1 EARDTQA
8 HFICMCHNLLLELE
22 QRLAEE
28 HRISNEAE
36 HRRREQRLDE
46 QRHRARE
53 RKRVLPAFVETCRR
67 LTQTSLK
74 FIRWLRACL
83 FSELPLAHFLPAL
96 RHLYQ
101 HL

>member
-1 EARDTQA
+1 
-8 HFICMCHNLLLELE
+8 MCHNLLLELE